1 MPTSLYFLL
10 WGALISCLLFF
21 ATEREF
27 WEALRRRWLPLGLIL
42 CVALVWR
49 LPFEG
54 HFFYGLEYEDSYI
67 YSVAARSLNSGTRNC
82 AREGSCYLTSVCAVG
97 NWNSCKVTE
106 TSSGHFVG
114 YPFLIAMVSRV
125 LGYRPAVASYLSLM
139 ASMMTVVFVFLFG
152 RLIAG
157 DIAGLA
163 GSVIFG
169 LTPVFAVQGVGT
181 YAEPVSNMLVVV
193 CLLLC
198 VRLFSS
204 NAETSLR
211 ALVIN
216 WVALTFTAVLAI
228 AVKRENVLLV
238 PVAVF
243 IGLIFNLERGPY
255 GRARIVKVLGLGLVS
270 AGVCV
275 WFAAVQLRLVTVVR
289 KEMVEYATFPFSLAV
304 MRTMLP
310 LFLRSYVSL
319 SWYLGS
325 SILVAV
331 GLIAAVRT
339 RRGGMYAM
347 CVFIAYLL
355 LYSSHVRSYYQLESG
370 SVGQFDTLRYSMNLA
385 GLWSILA
392 GLGFACCASIVA
404 KRPFGTWFQR
414 WSGGMVWVL
423 VGVYALS
430 SWVLTSRWKEDMV
443 STELAVRIEPTE
455 SALEIVDDLGTH
467 NTFVITLEPLLVHML
482 CRQPV
487 NVIGFPYLT
496 RPLVQDLLRDN
507 PHAAFL
513 YVEQAIYSSPAD
525 RKRYRAAFDFID
537 GVHKTRL
544 YAGNN
549 YGIYRIDW
557 SEDQHPQPR

>member
-1 MPTSLYFLL
+1 MPTSLYFVL
-10 WGALISCLLFF
+10 WGAVISCLLFF
-21 ATEREF
+21 AAEREF
-27 WEALRRRWLPLGLIL
+27 IEALRKRWLPLGLIL
-42 CVALVWR
+42 FLALVWR

-54 HFFYGLEYEDSYI
+54 TVFYGLEYEDSYI
-67 YSVAARSLNSGTRNC
+67 YSVAARSLDSGTRNC
-82 AREGSCYLTSVCAVG
+82 TREGSCYLTSVCAVG

-125 LGYRPAVASYLSLM
+125 LGYRPAVASYLSLT
-139 ASMMTVVFVFLFG
+139 ASMMTVVFVFLLG
-152 RLIAG
+152 RLIDG

-163 GSVIFG
+163 GCVIFG

-211 ALVIN
+211 GLVIN
-216 WVALTFTAVLAI
+216 WLALTFTAVFAI
-228 AVKRENVLLV
+228 SVKRENVLLV
-238 PVAVF
+238 PVAVL
-243 IGLIFNLERGPY
+243 IELIFNLERGTH
-255 GRARIVKVLGLGLVS
+255 GRARVVKLLGLVS
-270 AGVCV
+270 ASVCI

-289 KEMVEYATFPFSLAV
+289 KEMVEYATFPFSFTLL
-304 MRTMLP
+304 RTMLP

-319 SWYLGS
+319 GWYLGGG
-325 SILVAV
+325 ILVAV

-347 CVFIAYLL
+347 CVLIAYLL

-385 GLWSILA
+385 GVWSILA
-392 GLGFACCASIVA
+392 GLGFAYCAFILA

-414 WSGGMVWVL
+414 WSGRIVWVL
-423 VGVYALS
+423 VGAYALS

-443 STELAVRIEPTE
+443 STELAVRIQPAE
-455 SALEIVDDLGTH
+455 SALEIVDDLGTE

-482 CRQPV
+482 CRKPV

-496 RPLVQDLLRDN
+496 GPLVHNLVRDN
-507 PHAAFL
+507 PHATFL
-513 YVEQAIYSSPAD
+513 YLEQAIYSSPAD
-525 RKRYRAAFDFID
+525 QKRYRVAFDFID
-537 GVHKTRL
+537 SVHKTRL

-549 YGIYRIDW
+549 YAIYRLD
-557 SEDQHPQPR
+557 SPAE

>member
-1 MPTSLYFLL
+1 MPTSLYFLS
-10 WGALISCLLFF
+10 WGALISCLVFF

-27 WEALRRRWLPLGLIL
+27 LEALRRRWLPLGLIL
-42 CVALVWR
+42 FLALVWR

-67 YSVAARSLNSGTRNC
+67 YSVAGRSLDSGTRNC

-114 YPFLIAMVSRV
+114 YPFLIAIVSRV
-125 LGYRPAVASYLSLM
+125 LGYRPAVASYLSLT

-152 RLIAG
+152 RLIDG

-204 NAETSLR
+204 NADTSLR

-216 WVALTFTAVLAI
+216 WLALTFTAVFAI
-228 AVKRENVLLV
+228 TVKRENVLLV
-238 PVAVF
+238 PVAVL
-243 IGLIFNLERGPY
+243 IGLILNLERGPH
-255 GRARIVKVLGLGLVS
+255 GRAWVVKLLGLVS
-270 AGVCV
+270 ATVCV

-289 KEMVEYATFPFSLAV
+289 KETVEYATFPFSVAV
-304 MRTMLP
+304 LRTMLP

-319 SWYLGS
+319 SWYLGG
-325 SILVAV
+325 SILVAA

-339 RRGGMYAM
+339 RRGSMYAM
-347 CVFIAYLL
+347 FVFIAYLL

-370 SVGQFDTLRYSMNLA
+370 SVNQFDTLRYSMNLA
-385 GLWSILA
+385 GVWSILA
-392 GLGFACCASIVA
+392 GLGFAYCASILE
-404 KRPFGTWFQR
+404 KRSFGAWFQR
-414 WSGGMVWVL
+414 WSGRTVWVL
-423 VGVYALS
+423 VGAYALS

-455 SALEIVDDLGTH
+455 SALEIVDDLGTQ

-487 NVIGFPYLT
+487 NVIGFAYLT

-507 PHAAFL
+507 PHATLL

-525 RKRYRAAFDFID
+525 QKRYRAAFDFID

-557 SEDQHPQPR
+557 SEDQHLQPR